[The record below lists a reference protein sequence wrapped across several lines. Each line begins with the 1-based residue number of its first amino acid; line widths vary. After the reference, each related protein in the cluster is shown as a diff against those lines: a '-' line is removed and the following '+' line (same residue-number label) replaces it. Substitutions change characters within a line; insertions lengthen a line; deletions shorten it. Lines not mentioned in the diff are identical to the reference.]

1 LKPKNVGEVAS
12 LVSLCNQNRIPIV
25 PQGGNTGLCGGAT
38 PMDEYPSVVIV
49 TTRLNQIHE
58 VNLENSTI
66 TLDSGVLLANAQEVA
81 NQSGK
86 LFPLSLA
93 SEIQRKCFS
102 SQ

>member
-1 LKPKNVGEVAS
+1 M
-12 LVSLCNQNRIPIV
+12 

-66 TLDSGVLLANAQEVA
+66 TLDSGVLLANAQGVA